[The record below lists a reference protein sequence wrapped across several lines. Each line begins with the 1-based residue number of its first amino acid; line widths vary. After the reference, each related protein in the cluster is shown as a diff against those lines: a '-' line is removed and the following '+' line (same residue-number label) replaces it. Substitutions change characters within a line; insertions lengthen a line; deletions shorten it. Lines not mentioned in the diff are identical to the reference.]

1 MYIVAIVA
9 NVILFLLRVVIVQG
23 LIGFAPRAFLS
34 KTLLPI
40 LGISVASAV
49 PSCATKKY
57 TA

>member
-23 LIGFAPRAFLS
+23 LIGLPQGLFLS

-40 LGISVASAV
+40 LGISVAFAS
-49 PSCATKKY
+49 PLCY
-57 TA
+57 